1 MGKQQGSNASFRKYV
16 KYIWVLI
23 FAPVLFIFLMVG
35 FTAFGVFGDL
45 PTFEEL
51 ENPNSSLA
59 SEVYSADMKTLGKY
73 YIQNRVNV
81 HYKDLSPHLVN
92 ALKATEDVRF
102 EEHSGVDIKGLMRVF
117 VRTIILQQDAGG
129 GSTIS
134 QQLAK
139 NLFPREEMSKIGLV
153 FRKLKEWII
162 AVKLERNYTK
172 QEILAMY
179 LNTVEFGNN
188 AFGIKSA
195 ATTYFN
201 KQPSELKMEEA
212 ALLIGMLQAPSR
224 YNPVRNVESATF
236 RRNTVIGQLEKYT
249 FITEAQ
255 KDSLLKL
262 PIKLNFRQESH
273 TEGLAQYFREM
284 LRQELLKWCKEHKK
298 ADGTPYN
305 LYRDGLRIY
314 TTVDTRMQRYAEEAV
329 KEHMT
334 DLQKSFYEH
343 WKGRVAWA
351 DQPQIIEE
359 TMKRSERYL
368 RLQKEGKSESE
379 IKKIFDKKV
388 EMKVFSWKG
397 EKDTLMSPLDSIRYY
412 KMFYQTGFMS
422 MEPQTGYVRAW
433 VGGNDYKYF
442 QYDHVKEGKRQVG
455 STFKPFLYT
464 LAMQEGYSPCYE
476 VPNVPVT
483 IIDKAGVP
491 WTPSNSDGK
500 YGGMLS
506 LKEAL
511 AESINC
517 ISAYLMKQ
525 FGPEAV
531 VQVARKMG
539 ITSTIEPFPSI
550 ALGTADV
557 SVYEMVAAYSTF
569 ANKGVYT
576 EPQYI
581 LRIEDKNGVVLQ
593 DFVPRKVEAI
603 SEETSYLMLNLMQGV
618 TLFGTGARLRGS
630 KYGFTNPIAGKTG
643 TTQNNSDG
651 WFMGITPEL
660 VSGVWSGCEDRS
672 VHFRTTQLGQG
683 ANVALP
689 IWGLYMKKV
698 YADPSLNY
706 SKGGF
711 EPPEKPL
718 GVELDCSKYKSPV
731 NQQNGGDDFDIGI
744 TP

>member
-1 MGKQQGSNASFRKYV
+1 MPKSPSTTSARKYV
-16 KYIWVLI
+16 KYIWMILVAPVALI
-23 FAPVLFIFLMVG
+23 FLIVAL
-35 FTAFGVFGDL
+35 TAFGIFGDL

-59 SEVYSADMKTLGKY
+59 SEVYSADARTLGKY

-81 HYKDLSPHLVN
+81 HYRDLSPSLVN

-117 VRTIILQQDAGG
+117 VKTIILQQDAGG
-129 GSTIS
+129 GSTIT

-139 NLFPREEMSKIGLV
+139 NLFPRENMNKVKLI

-172 QEILAMY
+172 NEILAMY

-188 AFGIKSA
+188 AYGIKSA
-195 ATTYFN
+195 CTTYFGKN
-201 KQPSELKMEEA
+201 TSEVSVEEA
-212 ALLIGMLQAPSR
+212 ALLIGLLQAPTR

-236 RRNTVIGQLEKYT
+236 RRNTVIGQLAKYK
-249 FITEAQ
+249 FISTEE
-255 KDSLLKL
+255 KDSLIKL
-262 PIKLNFRQESH
+262 PIKLNFHQEGH
-273 TEGLAQYFREM
+273 TEGLAQYFREV
-284 LRQELLKWCKEHKK
+284 LRQELLKWCKDHKK

-305 LYRDGLRIY
+305 LYRDGLRVY
-314 TTVDTRMQRYAEEAV
+314 TTIDSRMQRYAEEAV
-329 KEHMT
+329 KEHMM
-334 DLQKSFYEH
+334 DLQKTFVDH
-343 WKGRVAWA
+343 WKGKTAWSE
-351 DQPQIIEE
+351 QPQIIEDA
-359 TMKRSERYL
+359 MKKSERYRNL
-368 RLQKEGKSESE
+368 KEEGKSESD
-379 IKKIFDKKV
+379 IKKIFDKKT
-388 EMKVFSWKG
+388 EMRIFTWKG
-397 EKDTLMSPLDSIRYY
+397 ERDTTMSPLDSIKYY
-412 KMFYQTGFMS
+412 KLFYQTGFMS
-422 MEPQTGYVRAW
+422 MEPQTGYIRAW

-442 QYDHVKEGKRQVG
+442 QYDHVKDGKRQVG

-476 VPNVPVT
+476 LPNTPVT
-483 IIDKAGVP
+483 IIDEAGVP

-511 AESINC
+511 AESVNC

-525 FGPEAV
+525 FGPDAV

-539 ITSTIEPFPSI
+539 ITSPLDPVPSL

-581 LRIEDKNGVVLQ
+581 LRIEDKNGAVLQ

-603 SEETSYLMLNLMQGV
+603 SEETAYLVLNLMKGV

-630 KYGFTNPIAGKTG
+630 KYGFTNHIAGKTG

-651 WFMGITPEL
+651 WFMGITPDL
-660 VSGVWSGCEDRS
+660 VSGAWAGCEDRS
-672 VHFRTTQLGQG
+672 IHFRTTQLGQG
-683 ANVALP
+683 ANTALP

-698 YADPSLNY
+698 YADPTLNY
-706 SKGGF
+706 SKDDF
-711 EPPEKPL
+711 EIPQKPL
-718 GVELDCSKYKSPV
+718 GVELDCKQYKKPAE
-731 NQQNGGDDFDIGI
+731 QQNGGTDFGI
-744 TP
+744 

>member
-1 MGKQQGSNASFRKYV
+1 MAKTPSPASAKKVV
-16 KYIWVLI
+16 KYIWMIVIAPVALI
-23 FAPVLFIFLMVG
+23 FLIVAL
-35 FTAFGVFGDL
+35 TAFGLFGDL

-59 SEVYSADMKTLGKY
+59 SEVYSADTKTLGKY
-73 YIQNRVNV
+73 YIQNRVNA
-81 HYKDLSPHLVN
+81 HYRELAPSLVN

-102 EEHSGVDIKGLMRVF
+102 EEHSGVDMKGLMRVF
-117 VRTIILQQDAGG
+117 VKTIILQQDAGG
-129 GSTIS
+129 GSTIT

-139 NLFPREEMSKIGLV
+139 NLFPRENMNKLALI

-188 AFGIKSA
+188 AYGIKSA
-195 ATTYFN
+195 CTTYFGKN
-201 KQPSELKMEEA
+201 TNEVNVEEA
-212 ALLIGMLQAPSR
+212 ALLIGLLQAPSR

-236 RRNTVIGQLEKYT
+236 RRNTVIGQLSKYK
-249 FITEAQ
+249 FITEAA
-255 KDSLLKL
+255 KDSLIKL
-262 PIKLNFRQESH
+262 PIQLNFHQEGH
-273 TEGLAQYFREM
+273 TEGLAQYFREV

-314 TTVDTRMQRYAEEAV
+314 TTIDTRMQRYAEEAV
-329 KEHMT
+329 KEHMSE
-334 DLQKSFYEH
+334 LQKTFVDH
-343 WKGRVAWA
+343 WKGRVAWSE
-351 DQPQIIEE
+351 QPQIIEDA
-359 TMKRSERYL
+359 MKDSERYQL
-368 RLQKEGKSESE
+368 LKEAGASDKE
-379 IKKIFDKKV
+379 IKKAFDQKV
-388 EMKVFSWKG
+388 AMKVFTWKG
-397 EKDTLMSPLDSIRYY
+397 ERDTTLSPLDSIKYY
-412 KMFYQTGFMS
+412 KLFYQTGFMS
-422 MEPQTGYVRAW
+422 MEPQTGYIRAW
-433 VGGNDYKYF
+433 VGGNNYKYF

-476 VPNVPVT
+476 LPNTPVT

-511 AESINC
+511 AESVNC

-531 VQVARKMG
+531 IQVARKMG
-539 ITSTIEPFPSI
+539 ITSPLDPVPSL

-557 SVYEMVAAYSTF
+557 SVFEMVGAYSTF

-581 LRIEDKNGVVLQ
+581 LRIEDKNGAVLQ

-603 SEETSYLMLNLMQGV
+603 SEETAYLVLNLMKGV

-651 WFMGITPEL
+651 WFMGITPDL
-660 VSGVWSGCEDRS
+660 VSGTWSGCEDRS

-698 YADPSLNY
+698 FADPTLNY
-706 SKGGF
+706 SKGDF
-711 EPPEKPL
+711 ELPEKPI
-718 GVELDCSKYKSPV
+718 GVELDCKKYIKPAQ
-731 NQQNGGDDFDIGI
+731 QQNGGSEFGI
-744 TP
+744 

>member
-1 MGKQQGSNASFRKYV
+1 MPKSPSTTSAKKYV
-16 KYIWVLI
+16 KYIWMILVAPVALI
-23 FAPVLFIFLMVG
+23 FLIVTL
-35 FTAFGVFGDL
+35 TALGVFGDL

-59 SEVYSADMKTLGKY
+59 SEVYSADARTLGKY

-81 HYKDLSPHLVN
+81 HYRDLSPSLVN

-117 VRTIILQQDAGG
+117 VKTIILQQDAGG
-129 GSTIS
+129 GSTIT

-139 NLFPREEMSKIGLV
+139 NLFPRENMNKVKLI

-172 QEILAMY
+172 NEILAMY

-188 AFGIKSA
+188 AYGIKSA
-195 ATTYFN
+195 CTTYFGKN
-201 KQPSELKMEEA
+201 TSEVSVEEA
-212 ALLIGMLQAPSR
+212 ALLIGLLQAPTR

-236 RRNTVIGQLEKYT
+236 RRNTVIGQLAKYK
-249 FITEAQ
+249 FISTEE
-255 KDSLLKL
+255 KDSLIKL
-262 PIKLNFRQESH
+262 PIKLNFHQEGH
-273 TEGLAQYFREM
+273 TEGLAQYFREV
-284 LRQELLKWCKEHKK
+284 LRQELLKWCKDHKK

-305 LYRDGLRIY
+305 LYRDGLRVY
-314 TTVDTRMQRYAEEAV
+314 TTIDSRMQRYAEEAV
-329 KEHMT
+329 KEHMM
-334 DLQKSFYEH
+334 DLQKTFVDH
-343 WKGRVAWA
+343 WKGKTAWSE
-351 DQPQIIEE
+351 QPQIIEDA
-359 TMKRSERYL
+359 MKKSERYRNL
-368 RLQKEGKSESE
+368 KEEGKSESD
-379 IKKIFDKKV
+379 IKKIFDKKT
-388 EMKVFSWKG
+388 EMRIFTWKG
-397 EKDTLMSPLDSIRYY
+397 ERDTTMSPLDSIKYY
-412 KMFYQTGFMS
+412 KLFYQTGFMS
-422 MEPQTGYVRAW
+422 MEPQTGYIRAW

-442 QYDHVKEGKRQVG
+442 QYDHVKDGKRQVG

-476 VPNVPVT
+476 LPNTPVT
-483 IIDKAGVP
+483 IIDEAGVP

-511 AESINC
+511 AESVNC

-525 FGPEAV
+525 FGPDAV

-539 ITSTIEPFPSI
+539 ITSPLDPVPSL

-581 LRIEDKNGVVLQ
+581 LRIEDKNGAVLQ

-603 SEETSYLMLNLMQGV
+603 SEETAYLVLNLMKGV
-618 TLFGTGARLRGS
+618 TLFGTGDRLRGS
-630 KYGFTNPIAGKTG
+630 KYGFTNHIAGKTG

-651 WFMGITPEL
+651 WFMGITPDL
-660 VSGVWSGCEDRS
+660 VSGAWAGCEDRS
-672 VHFRTTQLGQG
+672 IHFRTTQLGQG
-683 ANVALP
+683 ANTALP

-698 YADPSLNY
+698 YADPTLNY
-706 SKGGF
+706 SKDDF
-711 EPPEKPL
+711 EIPQKPL
-718 GVELDCSKYKSPV
+718 GVELDCKQYKKPAE
-731 NQQNGGDDFDIGI
+731 QQNGGTDFGI
-744 TP
+744 

>member
-23 FAPVLFIFLMVG
+23 FAPVVFVFAMVG
-35 FTAFGVFGDL
+35 LTALGVFGEL

-59 SEVYSADMKTLGKY
+59 SEVYSSDMKTLGKY

-249 FITEAQ
+249 FITEVQ

-334 DLQKSFYEH
+334 DLQKSFYDH

-368 RLQKEGKSESE
+368 RLQKEGKSDSE

-455 STFKPFLYT
+455 STFKPLLYT

-525 FGPEAV
+525 FGPDAV

-731 NQQNGGDDFDIGI
+731 NQQNGGDDFDIGM

>member
-1 MGKQQGSNASFRKYV
+1 MGSRNKNDRKYV
-16 KYIWVLI
+16 RILWAL
-23 FAPVLFIFLMVG
+23 FFTPLLFIFLLVG
-35 FTAFGVFGDL
+35 LTSAGLFGSL
-45 PTFEEL
+45 PTFEQL
-51 ENPNSSLA
+51 ENPQSSLA
-59 SEVYSADMKTLGKY
+59 SEVYSADLKTLGKY
-73 YIQNRVNV
+73 YVQNRVNV
-81 HYKDLSPHLVN
+81 GYHDLAPQLVN

-102 EEHSGVDIKGLMRVF
+102 EAHSGVDIKGLLRVF
-117 VRTIILQQDAGG
+117 VKTIILQQDAGG
-129 GSTIS
+129 GSTLT

-139 NLFPREEMSKIGLV
+139 NLFPRESMGKLRLI

-162 AVKLERNYTK
+162 AVRLERNYTK

-195 ATTYFN
+195 STTYFN
-201 KQPSELKMEEA
+201 KQPSELNVEEA
-212 ALLIGMLQAPSR
+212 ALLVGMLQAPTR
-224 YNPVRNVESATF
+224 YNPVRRTEAATV
-236 RRNTVIGQLEKYT
+236 RRNTVIAQMARYG
-249 FITEAQ
+249 FITAQQ
-255 KDSLLKL
+255 KDSLQKL
-262 PIKLNFRQESH
+262 PLKLNFRQESH
-273 TEGLAQYFREM
+273 TEGLAQYFRET
-284 LRQELLKWCKEHKK
+284 LRLELLKWCNEHKK

-314 TTVDTRMQRYAEEAV
+314 TTIDSRMQRYAEEAV
-329 KEHMT
+329 RQHLT
-334 DLQKSFYEH
+334 DLQKTFYDH
-343 WKGRVAWA
+343 WKGRIAWE
-351 DQPQIIEE
+351 DHPEIIEE
-359 TMKRSERYL
+359 AMKRSERYL
-368 RLQKEGKSESE
+368 ALREAGKSEAE
-379 IKKIFDKKV
+379 IRKV
-388 EMKVFSWKG
+388 FNRKEKMKVFTWKG
-397 EKDTLMSPLDSIRYY
+397 ERDTVLSPLDSIRYY

-422 MEPQTGYVRAW
+422 MEPQTGYIRAW

-483 IIDKAGVP
+483 IIDETGVP

-511 AESINC
+511 AESVNS
-517 ISAYLMKQ
+517 ISAYLIKQ

-531 VQVARKMG
+531 VQLARKMG
-539 ITSTIEPFPSI
+539 ISSPLDPYPSI
-550 ALGTADV
+550 ALGTPDV

-576 EPQYI
+576 EPQYL

-603 SEETSYLMLNLMQGV
+603 SEETAYLMLNLMQGV
-618 TLFGTGARLRGS
+618 TLYGTGARLRGS

-643 TTQNNSDG
+643 TTQNQSDG
-651 WFMGITPEL
+651 WFVGITPEL
-660 VSGVWSGCEDRS
+660 VSGAWAGCEDRS

-683 ANVALP
+683 ANTALP
-689 IWGLYMKKV
+689 VWGLYMKKV
-698 YADPSLNY
+698 YADTTLNY
-706 SKGGF
+706 SSGDF
-711 EPPEKPL
+711 EPPSRPL
-718 GVELDCSKYKSPV
+718 KVELDCTKYK
-731 NQQNGGDDFDIGI
+731 QQPGTQQDSDDFGI
-744 TP
+744 

>member
-35 FTAFGVFGDL
+35 LTAFGVFGDL

-139 NLFPREEMSKIGLV
+139 NLFPREEMSKVGLV

-298 ADGTPYN
+298 ADGSPYN

-334 DLQKSFYEH
+334 DLQKSFYDH

-368 RLQKEGKSESE
+368 RLQKDGKSESE

-397 EKDTLMSPLDSIRYY
+397 EKDTMMSPLDSIRYY

-731 NQQNGGDDFDIGI
+731 NQQNGGDDFDIGM

>member
-1 MGKQQGSNASFRKYV
+1 MAKAQGSSKSFGKYV
-16 KYIWVLI
+16 KFIWIIVLG
-23 FAPVLFIFLMVG
+23 PVLFIFLLVG
-35 FTAFGVFGDL
+35 LTSAGLFGEL

-59 SEVYSADMKTLGKY
+59 SEVYSADTKILGKY
-73 YIQNRVNV
+73 YVQNRVNI
-81 HYKDLSPHLVN
+81 HYKDLSPNLVS

-102 EEHSGVDIKGLMRVF
+102 EEHSGVDIKGLFRVF
-117 VRTIILQQDAGG
+117 VKSIILQQDAGG
-129 GSTIS
+129 GSTLT

-139 NLFPREEMSKIGLV
+139 NLFPRGETNKLKIV
-153 FRKLKEWII
+153 IQKLKEWII
-162 AVKLERNYTK
+162 AVRLERNYTK
-172 QEILAMY
+172 PEILAMY

-195 ATTYFN
+195 STTYFN
-201 KQPSELKMEEA
+201 KQPSELKIEEA

-236 RRNTVIGQLEKYT
+236 RRNTVLGQMSKYK
-249 FITEAQ
+249 FITEEQ

-273 TEGLAQYFREM
+273 TEGLAQYFREV
-284 LRQELLKWCKEHKK
+284 LRQDMLKWCKEHKK

-314 TTVDTRMQRYAEEAV
+314 TTVDSRMQRYAEEAV
-329 KEHMT
+329 KEHFT
-334 DLQKSFYEH
+334 ELQKTFYDH
-343 WKGRVAWA
+343 WKGRVPWSDHPELIDEA
-351 DQPQIIEE
+351 
-359 TMKRSERYL
+359 MKRSDRYISM
-368 RLQKEGKSESE
+368 KKAGASDAE
-379 IKKIFDKKV
+379 IKKAFAKKT
-388 EMKVFSWKG
+388 EMSIFSWKG
-397 EKDTLMSPLDSIRYY
+397 EIDTMLSPLDSIKYY

-433 VGGNDYKYF
+433 VGGNNYKYF

-525 FGPEAV
+525 FGPDAV

-539 ITSTIEPFPSI
+539 ITSQLDPYPSL

-557 SVYEMVAAYSTF
+557 SVFEMVAAYSTF

-660 VSGVWSGCEDRS
+660 VSGVWAGCEDRA

-689 IWGLYMKKV
+689 VWGLYMKKV
-698 YADPSLNY
+698 YADPTLNY

-718 GVELDCSKYKSPV
+718 GVELDCSKYKNPV
-731 NQQNGGDDFDIGI
+731 QQQNGGDDFGI
-744 TP
+744 

>member
-35 FTAFGVFGDL
+35 LTAFGVFGDL

-139 NLFPREEMSKIGLV
+139 NLFPREDMSKIGLV

-334 DLQKSFYEH
+334 DLQKSFYDH

-525 FGPEAV
+525 FGPDAV

-539 ITSTIEPFPSI
+539 ITSPIEPYPSI

>member
-1 MGKQQGSNASFRKYV
+1 MGKTSGNKTTGRLV
-16 KYIWVLI
+16 KFIWVIVLAPVVLI
-23 FAPVLFIFLMVG
+23 FSLVG
-35 FTAFGVFGDL
+35 LTALGVFGEL
-45 PTFEEL
+45 PSFEEL

-81 HYKDLSPHLVN
+81 HYKDLSPNLVN

-102 EEHSGVDIKGLMRVF
+102 EEHSGVDIKGLLRVF
-117 VRTIILQQDAGG
+117 VKTIILQQDAGG
-129 GSTIS
+129 GSTLT

-139 NLFPREEMSKIGLV
+139 NLFPRGETNKVKIV
-153 FRKLKEWII
+153 FQKLKEWII
-162 AVKLERNYTK
+162 AVRLERNYTK

-212 ALLIGMLQAPSR
+212 ALLVGMLQAPSR

-236 RRNTVIGQLEKYT
+236 RRNTVIGQMEKYK
-249 FITEAQ
+249 FITEEQ

-273 TEGLAQYFREM
+273 TEGLAQYFREI
-284 LRQELLKWCKEHKK
+284 LRQDLLKWCKEHKK
-298 ADGTPYN
+298 ADGSPYN

-314 TTVDTRMQRYAEEAV
+314 TTIDTRMQQYAEEAV
-329 KEHMT
+329 KEHFT
-334 DLQKSFYEH
+334 ELQKTFYDH
-343 WKGRVAWA
+343 WKGRVPWA
-351 DQPQIIEE
+351 DQPQLIDEA
-359 TMKRSERYL
+359 MKRSDRYISM
-368 RLQKEGKSESE
+368 KKAGASEAE
-379 IKKIFDKKV
+379 IKKAFAKKT
-388 EMKVFSWKG
+388 EMTVFSWKG
-397 EKDTLMSPLDSIRYY
+397 ERDTLMSPLDSIKYY

-433 VGGNDYKYF
+433 VGGNNYKYF
-442 QYDHVKEGKRQVG
+442 QYDHVKDGRRQVG

-483 IIDKAGVP
+483 IIDQAGVP

-525 FGPEAV
+525 FGPEAM

-539 ITSTIEPFPSI
+539 ITGQLDPYPSL

-557 SVYEMVAAYSTF
+557 SVYEMVAAYSAF

-603 SEETSYLMLNLMQGV
+603 SEETAYLMLNLMQGV
-618 TLFGTGARLRGS
+618 TLYGTGARLRGS

-651 WFMGITPEL
+651 WFMGITPDL
-660 VSGVWSGCEDRS
+660 VSGVWSGCEDRA

-698 YADPSLNY
+698 YADPTLNY
-706 SKGGF
+706 SKEGF
-711 EPPEKPL
+711 EAPEKPF
-718 GVELDCSKYKSPV
+718 GVELDCSKYKNPV
-731 NQQNGGDDFDIGI
+731 QQQNGGDDFGI
-744 TP
+744 

>member
-1 MGKQQGSNASFRKYV
+1 MAKAQGSTKQFGKYV
-16 KYIWVLI
+16 KYLWIIVL
-23 FAPVLFIFLMVG
+23 APVLFIFLLVG
-35 FTAFGVFGDL
+35 LTSAGVFGEL
-45 PTFEEL
+45 PSFEEL

-59 SEVYSADMKTLGKY
+59 SEVYSADTKILGKY
-73 YIQNRVNV
+73 YVQNRVNI
-81 HYKDLSPHLVN
+81 HFKDLSPNLVS

-102 EEHSGVDIKGLMRVF
+102 EEHSGVDIKGLFRVF
-117 VRTIILQQDAGG
+117 VKSIILQQDAGG
-129 GSTIS
+129 GSTLT

-139 NLFPREEMSKIGLV
+139 NLFPRGDLNKLQIV
-153 FRKLKEWII
+153 IQKLKEWII
-162 AVKLERNYTK
+162 AVRLERNYTK
-172 QEILAMY
+172 PEILAMY

-188 AFGIKSA
+188 AYGIKSA
-195 ATTYFN
+195 STTYFN
-201 KQPSELKMEEA
+201 KQPSELKIEEA
-212 ALLIGMLQAPSR
+212 ALLIGMLQAPTR
-224 YNPVRNVESATF
+224 YNPVRKVESATF
-236 RRNTVIGQLEKYT
+236 RRNTVIGQMAKYN
-249 FITEAQ
+249 FITEGQ
-255 KDSLLKL
+255 KDSLIKL

-273 TEGLAQYFREM
+273 TEGLAQYFREV
-284 LRQELLKWCKEHKK
+284 LRQDLLKWCKDHKK

-305 LYRDGLRIY
+305 LYRDGLHIY
-314 TTVDTRMQRYAEEAV
+314 TTIDSRMQRYAEEAV
-329 KEHMT
+329 QEHFT
-334 DLQKSFYEH
+334 ELQKTFYDH
-343 WKGRVAWA
+343 WKGRVPWSDHPELIDEA
-351 DQPQIIEE
+351 
-359 TMKRSERYL
+359 MKRSDRYISM
-368 RLQKEGKSESE
+368 KKAGASESE
-379 IKKIFDKKV
+379 IKKAFAKKT
-388 EMKVFSWKG
+388 EMRVFSWKG
-397 EKDTLMSPLDSIRYY
+397 EVDTMMSPLDSIKYY

-433 VGGNDYKYF
+433 VGGNNYKYF

-525 FGPEAV
+525 FGPDAV

-539 ITSTIEPFPSI
+539 ITSELEPYPSL

-557 SVYEMVAAYSTF
+557 SVYEMVSAYCTF

-593 DFVPRKVEAI
+593 DFVPRKIEAI

-660 VSGVWSGCEDRS
+660 VSGAWAGCEDRA

-698 YADPSLNY
+698 YADPTLNY
-706 SKGGF
+706 SKGAF

-718 GVELDCSKYKSPV
+718 GVELDCSKYKNPV
-731 NQQNGGDDFDIGI
+731 QQQNGGDDFGI
-744 TP
+744 

>member
-1 MGKQQGSNASFRKYV
+1 MSSLFKVPSNQKKFIKYV
-16 KYIWVLI
+16 WILI
-23 FAPVLFIFLMVG
+23 VGPILFLFLLVASIG
-35 FTAFGVFGDL
+35 FGLFGQL
-45 PTFEEL
+45 PSFEEL
-51 ENPNSSLA
+51 ENPNSLLA
-59 SEVYSADMKTLGKY
+59 SEVYSSDLKTLGKY
-73 YIQNRVNV
+73 FRENRVNI
-81 HYKDLSPHLVN
+81 HYKDLSPNLVN
-92 ALKATEDVRF
+92 ALKATEDIRF
-102 EEHSGVDIKGLMRVF
+102 EKHSGVDIRGLFRVI

-129 GSTIS
+129 GSTLT

-139 NLFPREEMSKIGLV
+139 NLFPRGEKLSKPGLII
-153 FRKLKEWII
+153 RKIKEWII

-172 QEILAMY
+172 HEILAMY

-195 ATTYFN
+195 CTTYFQKDTKEVN
-201 KQPSELKMEEA
+201 QEEA
-212 ALLIGMLQAPSR
+212 AMLVGLLQAPSA
-224 YNPVRNVESATF
+224 YNPVRNPESALN
-236 RRNTVIGQLEKYT
+236 RRNTVIGQLEKYK
-249 FITEAQ
+249 FITEQ
-255 KDSLLKL
+255 VSDSLKKL
-262 PIKLNFRQESH
+262 PIKLKFQPDSH
-273 TEGLAQYFREM
+273 TSGLAQYFREVLKQDLM
-284 LRQELLKWCKEHKK
+284 KWCKEHKK

-314 TTVDTRMQRYAEEAV
+314 TTIDTRMQEFAESAV
-329 KEHMT
+329 KEQMT
-334 DLQKSFYEH
+334 ELQKTFYDH
-343 WKGRVAWA
+343 WKGRVAWKEH
-351 DQPQIIEE
+351 PEIIEDA
-359 TMKRSERYL
+359 MKKSERYQVL
-368 RLQKEGKSESE
+368 KEAGKSESE
-379 IKKIFDKKV
+379 IKSIFNKKV
-388 EMKVFSWKG
+388 KMTVFTWKG
-397 EKDTLMSPLDSIRYY
+397 ERDTMLSPLDSIKHY
-412 KMFYQTGFMS
+412 KMFLRTGFMA

-442 QYDHVKEGKRQVG
+442 QYDQVKEGKRQVG

-483 IIDKAGVP
+483 IIDQAGVP

-511 AESINC
+511 ANSVNC

-531 VQVARKMG
+531 IQVARKMG
-539 ITSTIEPFPSI
+539 ISSPLEPFPSI
-550 ALGTADV
+550 ALGTQDV
-557 SVYEMVAAYSTF
+557 SVYEMVGAYSTF
-569 ANKGVYT
+569 ANKGVWT
-576 EPQYI
+576 EPNYI

-618 TLFGTGARLRGS
+618 TIFGTGARLRGS

-660 VSGVWSGCEDRS
+660 VAGAWVGCEDRN

-683 ANVALP
+683 ANTALP
-689 IWGLYMKKV
+689 IWGLFMKKV
-698 YADPSLNY
+698 LNDPDLNY
-706 SKGGF
+706 SKGDF
-711 EPPEKPL
+711 ERPEKPL
-718 GVELDCSKYKSPV
+718 GVELDCKKYTNPSST
-731 NQQNGGDDFDIGI
+731 GETDDFGI
-744 TP
+744 K

>member
-1 MGKQQGSNASFRKYV
+1 MPKYPSDASAKKYV
-16 KYIWVLI
+16 KYIWMIVLAPVALI
-23 FAPVLFIFLMVG
+23 FLIVA
-35 FTAFGVFGDL
+35 FTALGVFGDL

-59 SEVYSADMKTLGKY
+59 SEIYSADNKTLGKY

-81 HYKDLSPHLVN
+81 HYRDLSPALVN

-102 EEHSGVDIKGLMRVF
+102 EQHSGVDIKGLARVF
-117 VRTIILQQDAGG
+117 VKTIILQQDAGG
-129 GSTIS
+129 GSTIT

-139 NLFPREEMSKIGLV
+139 NLFPRENMNKIKLI

-172 QEILAMY
+172 NEILAMY

-195 ATTYFN
+195 CTTYFGKN
-201 KQPSELKMEEA
+201 TSEVNVEEA
-212 ALLIGMLQAPSR
+212 ALLIGLLQAPSR

-236 RRNTVIGQLEKYT
+236 RRNTVIGQLAKYK
-249 FITEAQ
+249 FISSEE
-255 KDSLLKL
+255 KDSLINL
-262 PIKLNFRQESH
+262 PIKLNFHQEGH
-273 TEGLAQYFREM
+273 TEGLAQYFREV

-305 LYRDGLRIY
+305 LYRDGLRVY
-314 TTVDTRMQRYAEEAV
+314 TTIDSRMQRYAEEAV
-329 KEHMT
+329 KEHMK
-334 DLQKSFYEH
+334 DLQKTFVDH
-343 WKGRVAWA
+343 WKGRSAWA
-351 DQPQIIEE
+351 DQPQIIEDA
-359 TMKRSERYL
+359 MKKSERYRNL
-368 RLQKEGKSESE
+368 KEEGKSESQ
-379 IKKIFDKKV
+379 IKKIFDTKT
-388 EMKVFSWKG
+388 EMRVFTWKG
-397 EKDTLMSPLDSIRYY
+397 ERDTTMTPLDSIKYY
-412 KMFYQTGFMS
+412 KLFYQTGFMS
-422 MEPQTGYVRAW
+422 MEPQTGYIRAW

-442 QYDHVKEGKRQVG
+442 QYDHVKDGKRQVG

-476 VPNVPVT
+476 LPNTPVT
-483 IIDKAGVP
+483 IIDPAGVP

-511 AESINC
+511 AESVNC

-531 VQVARKMG
+531 IQVARKMG
-539 ITSTIEPFPSI
+539 ITSSLDPFPSL

-557 SVYEMVAAYSTF
+557 SVFEMVAAYSTF

-581 LRIEDKNGVVLQ
+581 LRIEDKNGAVLQ

-603 SEETSYLMLNLMQGV
+603 SEETAYLVLDLMKGV

-660 VSGVWSGCEDRS
+660 VSGAWAGCEDRS
-672 VHFRTTQLGQG
+672 VHFRSTHLGQG
-683 ANVALP
+683 ANTALP

-698 YADPSLNY
+698 YADPTLIY
-706 SKGGF
+706 SKSDF
-711 EPPEKPL
+711 EKPEKPL
-718 GVELDCSKYKSPV
+718 GVELDCKKYKKPV
-731 NQQNGGDDFDIGI
+731 EQQNGGSEFGI
-744 TP
+744 

>member
-1 MGKQQGSNASFRKYV
+1 MGKTSGNKTTGRLV
-16 KYIWVLI
+16 KFIWVIVLAPVVLI
-23 FAPVLFIFLMVG
+23 FSLVG
-35 FTAFGVFGDL
+35 LTALGVFGEL
-45 PTFEEL
+45 PSFEEL

-81 HYKDLSPHLVN
+81 HYKDLSPNLVN

-102 EEHSGVDIKGLMRVF
+102 EEHSGVDIKGLLRVF
-117 VRTIILQQDAGG
+117 VKTIILQQDAGG
-129 GSTIS
+129 GSTLT

-139 NLFPREEMSKIGLV
+139 NLFPRGETNKVKIV
-153 FRKLKEWII
+153 FQKLKEWII
-162 AVKLERNYTK
+162 AVRLERNYTK

-212 ALLIGMLQAPSR
+212 ALLVGMLQAPSR

-236 RRNTVIGQLEKYT
+236 RRNTVIGQMEKYK
-249 FITEAQ
+249 FITEEQ

-273 TEGLAQYFREM
+273 TEGLAQYFREI
-284 LRQELLKWCKEHKK
+284 LRQDLLKWCKEHKK
-298 ADGTPYN
+298 ADGSPYN

-314 TTVDTRMQRYAEEAV
+314 TTIDTRMQQYAEESV
-329 KEHMT
+329 KEHFT
-334 DLQKSFYEH
+334 ELQKTFYDH
-343 WKGRVAWA
+343 WKGRVPWA
-351 DQPQIIEE
+351 DQPQLIDEA
-359 TMKRSERYL
+359 MKRSDRYISM
-368 RLQKEGKSESE
+368 KKAGASEAE
-379 IKKIFDKKV
+379 IKKAFAKKT
-388 EMKVFSWKG
+388 EMTVFSWKG
-397 EKDTLMSPLDSIRYY
+397 ERDTLMSPLDSIKYY

-433 VGGNDYKYF
+433 VGGNNYKYF
-442 QYDHVKEGKRQVG
+442 QYDHVKEGRRQVG

-483 IIDKAGVP
+483 IIDQAGVP

-525 FGPEAV
+525 FGPEAM

-539 ITSTIEPFPSI
+539 ITGQLDPYPSL

-557 SVYEMVAAYSTF
+557 SVYEMVAAYSAF

-603 SEETSYLMLNLMQGV
+603 SEETAYLMLNLMQGV
-618 TLFGTGARLRGS
+618 TLYGTGARLRGS

-651 WFMGITPEL
+651 WFMGITPDL
-660 VSGVWSGCEDRS
+660 VSGVWSGCEDRA

-698 YADPSLNY
+698 YADPNLNY
-706 SKGGF
+706 SKEGF
-711 EPPEKPL
+711 EAPEKPF
-718 GVELDCSKYKSPV
+718 GVELDCSKYKNPV
-731 NQQNGGDDFDIGI
+731 QQQNGGDDFGI
-744 TP
+744 

>member
-1 MGKQQGSNASFRKYV
+1 MSPKSVDSNK
-16 KYIWVLI
+16 KYIRLLWLIVLT
-23 FAPVLFIFLMVG
+23 PLLFIFLVVG
-35 FTAFGVFGDL
+35 LTATGLFGEL
-45 PTFEEL
+45 PTFEDL

-81 HYKDLSPHLVN
+81 HYKDLSPNIVN

-117 VRTIILQQDAGG
+117 VKTIILQQDAGG
-129 GSTIS
+129 GSTLT

-139 NLFPREEMSKIGLV
+139 NLFPRERMNKLQLI
-153 FRKLKEWII
+153 FRKIKEWII
-162 AVKLERNYTK
+162 AVKLERSYTK

-195 ATTYFN
+195 ATTYFG
-201 KQPSELKMEEA
+201 KQPGEVKIEEA
-212 ALLIGMLQAPSR
+212 ALLIGLLQAPSR
-224 YNPVRNVESATF
+224 YNPVRNPESALF
-236 RRNTVIGQLEKYT
+236 RRNTVIGQLAKYK

-255 KDSLLKL
+255 KDSIEGL
-262 PIKLNFRQESH
+262 PIRLNFRQEGH
-273 TEGLAQYFREM
+273 TEGLAQYFRET
-284 LRQELLKWCKEHKK
+284 LRQDLLKWCKEHKK
-298 ADGTPYN
+298 ADGSSYN

-314 TTVDTRMQRYAEEAV
+314 TTIDSRMQRYAEDAV
-329 KEHMT
+329 REHLS
-334 DLQKSFYEH
+334 DLQKTFYEH
-343 WKGRVAWA
+343 WKGRIPWA
-351 DQPQIIEE
+351 DQPQIIDEA
-359 TMKRSERYL
+359 MKRSERYL
-368 RLQKEGKSESE
+368 SMKESGSSEAE
-379 IKKIFDKKV
+379 IKKVFGKKV
-388 EMKVFSWKG
+388 AMKVFTWKG
-397 EKDTLMSPLDSIRYY
+397 ERDTMMSPLDSIKHY

-422 MEPQTGYVRAW
+422 MEPQTGYIRAW

-483 IIDKAGVP
+483 ITNEEGVP

-500 YGGMLS
+500 YGGMMS
-506 LKEAL
+506 LKNAL
-511 AESINC
+511 AESVNC

-531 VQVARKMG
+531 VQVARRMG
-539 ITSTIEPFPSI
+539 ISSDLQPYPSI

-557 SVYEMVAAYSTF
+557 SVFEMVAAYSTF

-603 SEETSYLMLNLMQGV
+603 SEETAYLMLNLMQGG
-618 TLFGTGARLRGS
+618 TNYGTGARLRGS

-660 VSGVWSGCEDRS
+660 VSGVWSGCEDRA

-689 IWGLYMKKV
+689 VWGLYMKKV
-698 YADPSLNY
+698 YADPGLVY
-706 SKGGF
+706 SKGDF
-711 EPPEKPL
+711 EAPAKPL
-718 GVELDCSKYKSPV
+718 GVELDCSKYKNPV
-731 NQQNGGDDFDIGI
+731 QQQNGGDDDFGI
-744 TP
+744 

>member
-1 MGKQQGSNASFRKYV
+1 MPKSTSTTSAKKYV
-16 KYIWVLI
+16 KYIWMILVAPVALI
-23 FAPVLFIFLMVG
+23 FLIVAL
-35 FTAFGVFGDL
+35 TAFGIFGDL

-59 SEVYSADMKTLGKY
+59 SEVYSADARALGKY

-81 HYKDLSPHLVN
+81 HYRDLSPSLVN

-117 VRTIILQQDAGG
+117 VKTIILQQDAGG
-129 GSTIS
+129 GSTIT

-139 NLFPREEMSKIGLV
+139 NLFPRENMNKVKLI

-172 QEILAMY
+172 NEILAMY

-188 AFGIKSA
+188 AYGIKSA
-195 ATTYFN
+195 CTTYFGKN
-201 KQPSELKMEEA
+201 TSEVSLEEA
-212 ALLIGMLQAPSR
+212 ALLIGLLQAPTR

-236 RRNTVIGQLEKYT
+236 RRNTVIGQLSKYK
-249 FITEAQ
+249 FISTEE
-255 KDSLLKL
+255 KDSLIKL
-262 PIKLNFRQESH
+262 PIKLNFHQEGH
-273 TEGLAQYFREM
+273 TEGLAQYFREV
-284 LRQELLKWCKEHKK
+284 LRQELLKWCKDHKK

-305 LYRDGLRIY
+305 LYRDGLRVY
-314 TTVDTRMQRYAEEAV
+314 TTIDSRMQRYAEEAV
-329 KEHMT
+329 KEHMM
-334 DLQKSFYEH
+334 DLQKTFVDH
-343 WKGRVAWA
+343 WKGKTAWSE
-351 DQPQIIEE
+351 QPQIIEDA
-359 TMKRSERYL
+359 MKKSERYRNL
-368 RLQKEGKSESE
+368 KEEGKSESD
-379 IKKIFDKKV
+379 IKKIFDKKT
-388 EMKVFSWKG
+388 EMRIFTWKG
-397 EKDTLMSPLDSIRYY
+397 ERDTTMSPLDSIKYY
-412 KMFYQTGFMS
+412 KLFYQTGFMS
-422 MEPQTGYVRAW
+422 MEPQTGYIRAW

-442 QYDHVKEGKRQVG
+442 QYDHVKDGKRQVG

-476 VPNVPVT
+476 LPNTPVT
-483 IIDKAGVP
+483 IIDEAGVP

-511 AESINC
+511 AESVNC

-525 FGPEAV
+525 FGPDAV

-539 ITSTIEPFPSI
+539 ITSPLDPVPSL

-557 SVYEMVAAYSTF
+557 SVFEMVAAYSTF

-581 LRIEDKNGVVLQ
+581 LRIEDKNGAVLQ

-603 SEETSYLMLNLMQGV
+603 SEETAYLVLNLMKGV

-630 KYGFTNPIAGKTG
+630 KYGFTNHIAGKTG

-651 WFMGITPEL
+651 WFMGITPDL
-660 VSGVWSGCEDRS
+660 VSGAWAGCEDRS
-672 VHFRTTQLGQG
+672 IHFRTTQLGQG
-683 ANVALP
+683 ANTALP

-698 YADPSLNY
+698 YADPTLNY
-706 SKGGF
+706 SKDDF
-711 EPPEKPL
+711 EIPQKPL
-718 GVELDCSKYKSPV
+718 GVELDCKQYKKPAE
-731 NQQNGGDDFDIGI
+731 QQNGGTDFGI
-744 TP
+744 

>member
-1 MGKQQGSNASFRKYV
+1 MPKSPSTTSARKYV
-16 KYIWVLI
+16 KYIWMILVAPVALI
-23 FAPVLFIFLMVG
+23 FLIVAL
-35 FTAFGVFGDL
+35 TAFGIFGDL

-59 SEVYSADMKTLGKY
+59 SEVYSADARTLGKY

-81 HYKDLSPHLVN
+81 HYRDLSPSLVN

-117 VRTIILQQDAGG
+117 VKTIILQQDAGG
-129 GSTIS
+129 GSTIT

-139 NLFPREEMSKIGLV
+139 NLFPRENMNKVKLI

-172 QEILAMY
+172 NEILAMY

-188 AFGIKSA
+188 AYGIKSA
-195 ATTYFN
+195 CTTYFGKN
-201 KQPSELKMEEA
+201 TSEVSVEEA
-212 ALLIGMLQAPSR
+212 ALLIGLLQAPTR

-236 RRNTVIGQLEKYT
+236 RRNTVIGQLAKYK
-249 FITEAQ
+249 FISTEE
-255 KDSLLKL
+255 KDSLIKL
-262 PIKLNFRQESH
+262 PIKLNFHQEGH
-273 TEGLAQYFREM
+273 TEGLAQYFREV
-284 LRQELLKWCKEHKK
+284 LRQELLKWCKDHKK
-298 ADGTPYN
+298 ADGKPYN
-305 LYRDGLRIY
+305 LYRDGLRVY
-314 TTVDTRMQRYAEEAV
+314 TTIDSRMQRYAEEAV
-329 KEHMT
+329 KEHMR
-334 DLQKSFYEH
+334 DLQKTFVDH
-343 WKGRVAWA
+343 WKGKTAWSE
-351 DQPQIIEE
+351 QPQIIEDA
-359 TMKRSERYL
+359 MKKSERYRNL
-368 RLQKEGKSESE
+368 KEEGKSESD
-379 IKKIFDKKV
+379 IKKIFDKKT
-388 EMKVFSWKG
+388 EMRIFTWKG
-397 EKDTLMSPLDSIRYY
+397 ERDTTMSPLDSIKYY
-412 KMFYQTGFMS
+412 KLFYQTGFMS
-422 MEPQTGYVRAW
+422 MEPQTGYIRAW

-442 QYDHVKEGKRQVG
+442 QYDHVKDGKRQVG

-476 VPNVPVT
+476 LPNTPVT
-483 IIDKAGVP
+483 IIDEAGVP

-511 AESINC
+511 AESVNC

-525 FGPEAV
+525 FGPDAV

-539 ITSTIEPFPSI
+539 ITSPLDPVPSL

-581 LRIEDKNGVVLQ
+581 LRIEDKNGAVLQ

-603 SEETSYLMLNLMQGV
+603 SEETAYLVLNLMKGV

-630 KYGFTNPIAGKTG
+630 KYGFTNHIAGKTG

-651 WFMGITPEL
+651 WFMGITPDL
-660 VSGVWSGCEDRS
+660 VSGAWAGCEDRS
-672 VHFRTTQLGQG
+672 IHFRTTQLGQG
-683 ANVALP
+683 ANTALP

-698 YADPSLNY
+698 YADPTLNY
-706 SKGGF
+706 SKDDF
-711 EPPEKPL
+711 EIPQKPL
-718 GVELDCSKYKSPV
+718 GVELDCKQYKKPAE
-731 NQQNGGDDFDIGI
+731 QQNGGTDFGI
-744 TP
+744 